1 MTARADLHVH
11 SKHSNRP
18 SEWILRQFGAPESF
32 TEPREVYRRAR
43 ERGMDF
49 VTLSDHDSIAGALE
63 IAHLPG
69 TFLSEEVTV
78 EFPEDGCE
86 IHCLVWGIDEAQ
98 HRAIQSLRRNVYELR
113 DYLVAEDVAHAVAH
127 PLYRVND
134 RLTLEQ
140 LEKLLVL
147 FNRFE
152 ALNGMHERRA
162 NGLVRRLLGALTRDV
177 IEDLALRHRLR
188 PVGPA
193 PWRKTFTGG
202 SDDHGGHYIAT
213 TFTATPPAA
222 GVAQYLAHLRAGDHQ
237 PGGDTGSSL
246 RLTQSLYSIAHEY
259 YRRQFP
265 LGLGSRQD
273 RFAELLRTLALGA
286 PPAPPRRR
294 AGPFAWRQAP
304 PEQPKQAGKIT
315 VESRTFFASN
325 DATQE
330 TVAALVRGLVR
341 NARRGRL
348 SQSLGEAAAELAPLA
363 LTLAP
368 YLLALQ
374 AQHKDADLLDAAA
387 RRFLGQPA
395 EQALGGPTCKKA
407 WFTDTLTDV
416 NGVAKT
422 VRTLAALARER
433 GRRVVAITCGQ
444 GTPAAPP
451 TTIGTPAGPSPTIA
465 TLEGVEVADFPP
477 LAAFPIPGYE
487 SQRITVPPLAQV
499 LEHCERERYS
509 EILIST
515 PGPLGLAG
523 LAAGKLL
530 GIPVAGIYH
539 TDFPLYVRHLAGSA
553 ALEDMTWAYM
563 RWFYGRM
570 DKLYVGSRCY
580 RDVLARQGFALS
592 RLALL
597 PRGVDAAFF
606 NPAKREPH
614 FWKRWDRF
622 GAAPGFKFL
631 YVGRVSREK
640 NLDALLAAFDAFLAS
655 GRAAQLAV
663 VGDGPYLEELARR
676 HRRPEILFTGFLHG
690 EDLARAYAGAD
701 LFVFPS
707 ATDTFGNVVLEAQA
721 SGLAAIVSHQG
732 GPQELVAPLNAGLVV
747 DMGRPGELARAM
759 IRLHD
764 DGGLRQEMAARA
776 VAGARRKSW
785 ERLLDR
791 LWHEE
796 GAAPPALAE
805 NAAEEADDDVAALV
819 GPGPTTISAWRALA
833 S

>member
-49 VTLSDHDSIAGALE
+49 VTLSDHDTVNGALE

-86 IHCLVWGIDEAQ
+86 IHCLVLGIDEAQ
-98 HRAIQSLRRNVYELR
+98 HRAIQALRKNVYELR
-113 DYLVAEDVAHAVAH
+113 DYLVAADVLHSVAH

-134 RLTLEQ
+134 RLTLDQ
-140 LEKLLVL
+140 VEKLLVL

-162 NGLVRRLLGALTRDV
+162 NGLVRRIFGALTCEIV
-177 IEDLALRHRLR
+177 EELAERHRLL
-188 PVGPA
+188 PVGPT
-193 PWRKTFTGG
+193 PWIKTFTGG

-213 TFTATPPAA
+213 TYTTTPPAA
-222 GVAQYLAHLRAGDHQ
+222 GVAEYLDHLRAGRHQ

-273 RFAELLRTLALGA
+273 RFAELLRALALGT
-286 PPAPPRRR
+286 PAPPPHPQQAQRRR
-294 AGPFAWRQAP
+294 GAFSGWTVRRGAARPQATRGEP
-304 PEQPKQAGKIT
+304 GET
-315 VESRTFFASN
+315 VERQTFGASN

-330 TVAALVRGLVR
+330 TVTALVRGLVR

-348 SQSLGEAAAELAPLA
+348 SQSLGAAAAEIAPLA

-368 YLLALQ
+368 YLVALQ

-387 RRFLGQPA
+387 RRFLGQSA
-395 EQALGGPTCKKA
+395 EQVLGGKTAKKA

-422 VRTLAALARER
+422 IRTLASLARDS
-433 GRRVVAITCGQ
+433 GREMVAVTCGI
-444 GTPAAPP
+444 GAPP
-451 TTIGTPAGPSPTIA
+451 PDLA
-465 TLEGVEVADFPP
+465 VVDFRP

-487 SQRITVPPLAQV
+487 SQRIALPPLAQV

-530 GIPVAGIYH
+530 GIPVTGIYH

-553 ALEDMTWAYM
+553 TLEDMTWTYM
-563 RWFYGRM
+563 RWFYGQM
-570 DKLYVGSRCY
+570 DTLYVGSRCY
-580 RDVLARQGFALS
+580 REVLARQGFAPHK
-592 RLALL
+592 LALL
-597 PRGVDAAFF
+597 PRGVDSGFF
-606 NPAKREPH
+606 HPGKRQPR
-614 FWKRWDRF
+614 FWDRF
-622 GAAPGFKFL
+622 GAEPGFKFL

-640 NLDALLAAFDAFLAS
+640 NLDALLAAFLDFLAS

-663 VGDGPYLEELARR
+663 VGDGPYLKELAHRCRR
-676 HRRPEILFTGFLHG
+676 REILFTGFLHG
-690 EDLARAYAGAD
+690 EDLARAYASAD

-707 ATDTFGNVVLEAQA
+707 TTDTFGNVVLEAQA
-721 SGLAAIVSHQG
+721 SGLPAIVSNQG
-732 GPQELVAPLNAGLVV
+732 GPQEIVTPLDSGLVV
-747 DMGRPGELARAM
+747 DAGRQGELARAM

-764 DGGLRQEMAARA
+764 DNALRLEMASRA
-776 VAGARRKSW
+776 VESARRNSW
-785 ERLLDR
+785 ERLLER
-791 LWHEE
+791 LWREE
-796 GAAPPALAE
+796 GAGAPLAD
-805 NAAEEADDDVAALV
+805 AAKPQEHELVAAFAGSRV
-819 GPGPTTISAWRALA
+819 GATTISPWRARA